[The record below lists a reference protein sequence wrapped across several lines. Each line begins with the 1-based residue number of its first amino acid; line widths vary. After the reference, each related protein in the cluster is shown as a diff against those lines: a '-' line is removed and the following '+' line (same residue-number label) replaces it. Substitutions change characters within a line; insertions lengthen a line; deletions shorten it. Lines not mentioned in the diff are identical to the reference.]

1 MPRVTVNGWKFLYRQ
16 AGTGPDV
23 VLLPGASRVASS
35 RRLFDALVPDFRVTV
50 YQPRIGPVNGVSSA
64 DVADD
69 FHALRAKLGLGS
81 CYVVA
86 HGAAS
91 VAALHA
97 AVLYPDSVAG
107 IVLTEPRLPKARH
120 ETAAGTRSALT
131 TRRIVLIDQ
140 PVFVLHPPES
150 SALPLCHF
158 LAAHLPRCKV
168 ALASED
174 PDQYVAS
181 IQEALRKLAAVFRE
195 VEVAGANRATT
206 SGPRGLLARAWPD
219 ARDGRAISRWMARLS
234 AWGF

>member
-1 MPRVTVNGWKFLYRQ
+1 
-16 AGTGPDV
+16 
-23 VLLPGASRVASS
+23 
-35 RRLFDALVPDFRVTV
+35 
-50 YQPRIGPVNGVSSA
+50 

-69 FHALRAKLGLGS
+69 LHALQGKLGLS
-81 CYVVA
+81 PCYVVA

-107 IVLTEPRLPKARH
+107 IVLTEPRLPKARNG
-120 ETAAGTRSALT
+120 TAAGTRSALT

-140 PVFVLHPPES
+140 PVVVLHPPES

-174 PDQYVAS
+174 PDRYVAS
-181 IQEALRKLAAVFRE
+181 IQEALRKLAGVFRE
-195 VEVAGANRATT
+195 VGMVGADRPTK

-219 ARDGRAISRWMARLS
+219 EGDGRAISRWMARLS